1 MLFDWIMD
9 ISRVYLSTSVMK
21 RWFRWFLLITTA
33 LSIPILPLIILGLS
47 FESRIEEWLAVP
59 MTPARRF
66 WLIVGLLS
74 TDLLLPIPSSAV
86 STYGGGR
93 LGFWLATAASWLGM
107 TIGGFIG
114 YAGGRWL
121 GEPFVRR
128 MVGEQ
133 DIRAMRRF
141 LDRHSP
147 LAVIATRPLPILAE
161 AAILLIGVARLPLRR
176 LLPALLIGNLAVSAV
191 YSAFGAIF
199 QSEGA
204 LPAAI
209 IISAIVPVLVA
220 LLARWRLRSL

>member
-1 MLFDWIMD
+1 MPADSPF
-9 ISRVYLSTSVMK
+9 K
-21 RWFRWFLLITTA
+21 RTLRWLCLIAAA
-33 LSIPILPLIILGLS
+33 LAIPILPLIVLGLS
-47 FESRIEEWLAVP
+47 FEARLETRLATP
-59 MTPARRF
+59 MTTARRF

-93 LGFWLATAASWLGM
+93 LGFWLATIASWLGM
-107 TIGGFIG
+107 TVGGLIG

-141 LDRHSP
+141 LDRYGA

-161 AAILLIGVARLPLRR
+161 AGILLIGVGRLPMRR
-176 LLPALLIGNLAVSAV
+176 LLPALLIGNLAVSAI

-199 QSEGA
+199 DSAGA
-204 LPAAI
+204 LPVAI
-209 IISAIVPVLVA
+209 IVSAIIPVLVT
-220 LLARWRLRSL
+220 LIIRRRLVPLKRS